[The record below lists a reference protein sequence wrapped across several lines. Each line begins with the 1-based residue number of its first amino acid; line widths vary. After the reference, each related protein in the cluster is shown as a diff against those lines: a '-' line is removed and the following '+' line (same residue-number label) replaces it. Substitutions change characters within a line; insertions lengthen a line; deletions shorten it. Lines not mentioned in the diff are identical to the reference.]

1 MFFTR
6 LLSSVV
12 LVVLALVTILT
23 GGYLL
28 AAVLLFLSLTAF
40 HELMKACKLSGE
52 QGRKIGRASCRERV

>member
-52 QGRKIGRASCRERV
+52 Q